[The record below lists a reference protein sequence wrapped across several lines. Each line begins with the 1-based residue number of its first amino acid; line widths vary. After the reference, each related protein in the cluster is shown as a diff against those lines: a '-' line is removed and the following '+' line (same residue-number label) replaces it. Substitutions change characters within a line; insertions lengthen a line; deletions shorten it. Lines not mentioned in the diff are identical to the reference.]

1 MLVLI
6 ELMKRLNTFKD
17 LVKDITIHFNE
28 NYIILNLDTFKQFLM
43 ESNKITSIF
52 ISYGGN
58 KSDYQNFLAISC
70 LVIMMIIEFI
80 KCCIEKI
87 CV

>member
-17 LVKDITIHFNE
+17 SVKDITIHFNE
-28 NYIILNLDTFKQFLM
+28 NYIILNFDTFKQFLM

-52 ISYGGN
+52 ISSGGN
-58 KSDYQNFLAISC
+58 KSDYQNVVL
-70 LVIMMIIEFI
+70 
-80 KCCIEKI
+80 
-87 CV
+87 

>member
-17 LVKDITIHFNE
+17 SVKDITIHFNE
-28 NYIILNLDTFKQFLM
+28 NYIILNFDTFKQFLM

-52 ISYGGN
+52 KITSSGGN
-58 KSDYQNFLAISC
+58 KSDYQNVVL
-70 LVIMMIIEFI
+70 
-80 KCCIEKI
+80 
-87 CV
+87 